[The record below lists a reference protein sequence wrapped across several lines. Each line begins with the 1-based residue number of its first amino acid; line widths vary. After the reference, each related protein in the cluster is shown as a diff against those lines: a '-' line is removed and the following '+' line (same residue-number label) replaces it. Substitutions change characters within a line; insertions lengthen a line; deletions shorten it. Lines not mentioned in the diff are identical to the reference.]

1 MINQNNSVFFF
12 FNLCLVF
19 ALHNASSHNERKPY
33 VVYMGALPA
42 GGSKV
47 SLSAVHDNILFQ
59 AIGDERIAAQS
70 KIHSYGRSFNAL
82 AAWLLPHEAKT
93 LSERRGVVSVFQSIK
108 RKLHTTHS
116 WDFLG
121 MPTTVKRNLQ
131 VESDII
137 VGLIDSGIYVD
148 LPSFNDKG
156 IGRPPAKWKG
166 RCQTGLN
173 FTRCNNKVIGAQAF
187 NLLDN
192 DNQSSSPADF
202 EGHGTHTASTV
213 AGSLHRGA
221 SLYGLL
227 NGTARGG
234 VPAARIAMYKACNE
248 VGCADVDILAA
259 FDAAIADG
267 VDILS
272 VSLGGYPASYNE
284 DPVAIGSF
292 HAMQKGILTSC
303 SAGNEGD
310 RGVGGTVT
318 NVAPWIFT
326 VAAAST
332 DRHLVT
338 EVELGDGRK
347 FPGISLS
354 LFKSSSF
361 PLTSGT
367 LASLLHDGSGRNCD
381 EGTLEESK
389 VKAKVL
395 YCVTQNRQD
404 DIIEDMGA
412 KGIIMSDEGPV
423 QNAFPFRIPASV
435 VKFPEIGDKI
445 EAYINSTRQPTAV
458 IHRTKIVKVN
468 GSFMA
473 SFSSRGPQYIAPNL
487 LKPDI
492 SAPGLNILAGFSPLT
507 SISGDIDDTRT
518 SVYNVFPGTSM
529 SCPHVSAAAAYVKSF
544 HSDWSPAAIKSAL
557 MTTAKPLGV
566 KDVDV
571 ELAYG
576 AGMINPTTATNPGL
590 VFDIDEAAYINFLCK
605 IGYNSSNLRQ
615 ITGNATKDCSRIL
628 DTNGE
633 DGLNYP
639 TINLNLNTVSNNPK
653 IDGVFHRT
661 VTNVGKASA
670 VYKATVKALKGLS
683 IEVSPNVLSFD
694 SKKEKKSFQVSLKG
708 NYPDKET
715 MYLSGSIIWSDS
727 IHNVRIPVLVS
738 RPAGSTGQ

>member
-1 MINQNNSVFFF
+1 MLNRNNSVFFF
-12 FNLCLVF
+12 FINLCLVF
-19 ALHNASSHNERKPY
+19 ALHNASSDNERKPY

-47 SLSAVHDNILFQ
+47 SLPAVHHNILSQ

-93 LSERRGVVSVFQSIK
+93 LS
-108 RKLHTTHS
+108 
-116 WDFLG
+116 
-121 MPTTVKRNLQ
+121 
-131 VESDII
+131 
-137 VGLIDSGIYVD
+137 GIYVD
-148 LPSFNDKG
+148 IPSFNDKG
-156 IGRPPAKWKG
+156 IGPPPTKWKG
-166 RCQTGLN
+166 SDEFLCRGS
-173 FTRCNNKVIGAQAF
+173 KVIGAQAF

-192 DNQSSSPADF
+192 SNQSSSPADF
-202 EGHGTHTASTV
+202 VGHGTHTASTV
-213 AGSLHRGA
+213 AGSLHQGA

-234 VPAARIAMYKACNE
+234 VPAARIAMYKACNK

-272 VSLGGYPASYNE
+272 VSIGGSPASYNE
-284 DPVAIGSF
+284 DSVAIGSF

-310 RGVGGTVT
+310 RGTVT

-347 FPGISLS
+347 FPGISLN
-354 LFKSSSF
+354 LFNSSSF

-367 LASLLHDGSGRNCD
+367 LASLLHDGSGRNCYK
-381 EGTLEESK
+381 GTLDERK
-389 VKAKVL
+389 VKEKVL
-395 YCVTQNRQD
+395 YCVTQNQQD
-404 DIIEDMGA
+404 YIIEEMDG
-412 KGIIMSDEGPV
+412 KGIIISDQVPQ
-423 QNAFPFRIPASV
+423 QNAFTFRIPASI

-445 EAYINSTRQPTAV
+445 EAYINSTR
-458 IHRTKIVKVN
+458 N
-468 GSFMA
+468 
-473 SFSSRGPQYIAPNL
+473 
-487 LKPDI
+487 
-492 SAPGLNILAGFSPLT
+492 
-507 SISGDIDDTRT
+507 IDDTRT
-518 SVYNVFPGTSM
+518 SVYNVLSGTSM
-529 SCPHVSAAAAYVKSF
+529 ASPHVSAAAAYVKSF

-557 MTTAKPLGV
+557 MTTGKSVKVAVITTFYIVSISAKPLGV

-576 AGMINPTTATNPGL
+576 AGMIDPTAATNPGL

-615 ITGNATKDCSRIL
+615 ITSNATKDCSRIVH
-628 DTNGE
+628 TNGE

-661 VTNVGKASA
+661 VTNVGEASA
-670 VYKATVKALKGLS
+670 VYKATIEAPKGLS
-683 IEVSPNVLSFD
+683 IEVSPSVLSFD
-694 SKKEKKSFQVSLKG
+694 SKKEKKSFQVSLTG
-708 NYPDKET
+708 NYPNEET

-738 RPAGSTGQ
+738 RPAGIRDNDC

>member
-1 MINQNNSVFFF
+1 
-12 FNLCLVF
+12 
-19 ALHNASSHNERKPY
+19 
-33 VVYMGALPA
+33 MGALPA

-47 SLSAVHDNILFQ
+47 SLSAMQDNILSQ
-59 AIGDERIAAQS
+59 AIGDERIAMQS

-93 LSERRGVVSVFQSIK
+93 LCERKEVVSVFPSIK

-121 MPTTVKRNLQ
+121 MPTTVKRNLP

-137 VGLIDSGIYVD
+137 VGLIDSGIYID
-148 LPSFNDKG
+148 SPSFNDKG
-156 IGRPPAKWKG
+156 IGPPPAKWKG

-173 FTRCNNKVIGAQAF
+173 FAGCNKYQT
-187 NLLDN
+187 
-192 DNQSSSPADF
+192 SSPADF

-213 AGSLHRGA
+213 AGSLHQGA

-234 VPAARIAMYKACNE
+234 VPAARIAMYKACNDGE
-248 VGCADVDILAA
+248 CADVDILAA

-272 VSLGGYPASYNE
+272 VSLGGSPSNYNE

-303 SAGNEGD
+303 SAGNEGE
-310 RGVGGTVT
+310 RGVGPTVT

-332 DRHLVT
+332 DRQLET
-338 EVELGDGRK
+338 DVELGDGRK
-347 FPGISLS
+347 FP
-354 LFKSSSF
+354 
-361 PLTSGT
+361 
-367 LASLLHDGSGRNCD
+367 
-381 EGTLEESK
+381 
-389 VKAKVL
+389 
-395 YCVTQNRQD
+395 RQD
-404 DIIEDMGA
+404 STIEKMGA
-412 KGIIMSDEGPV
+412 KGIIISDQV
-423 QNAFPFRIPASV
+423 SLQNAFPFRIPASLV
-435 VKFPEIGDKI
+435 EFLEIGEKI

-458 IHRTKIVKVN
+458 IHPTKSVEVN

-473 SFSSRGPQYIAPNL
+473 SFSSRGPQFIAPNL

-492 SAPGLNILAGFSPLT
+492 SAPGLNILAGFSRLT
-507 SISGDIDDTRT
+507 SISGDIDDKRT
-518 SVYNVFPGTSM
+518 SDYNVLSGTSM

-544 HSDWSPAAIKSAL
+544 HPDWSPAAINFDIIMK
-557 MTTAKPLGV
+557 AKPLGV
-566 KDVDV
+566 KDADL

-576 AGMINPTTATNPGL
+576 AGMIDPTAATNPGL
-590 VFDIDEAAYINFLCK
+590 VFDIDEAAYISFLCK
-605 IGYNSSNLRQ
+605 IGYNSSNLLQQ
-615 ITGNATKDCSRIL
+615 ITGNTAKDCSRIL
-628 DTNGE
+628 YPNGE

-639 TINLNLNTVSNNPK
+639 TINLNFNTISNTNPK
-653 IDGVFHRT
+653 IVGVFHRT
-661 VTNVGKASA
+661 VTNVGEASA
-670 VYKATVKALKGLS
+670 LYKATVEAPKGLS
-683 IEVSPNVLSFD
+683 IEVSPNVLSFNN
-694 SKKEKKSFQVSLKG
+694 KNEKKSFQVSLTG
-708 NYPDKET
+708 NYPNEEA

-738 RPAGSTGQ
+738 RPAGTQEHSS